1 MTGYWQASLKDMID
15 VRGEAVMQNEL
26 SRFSCPLN
34 PDIEYFI
41 KTKAIEFDKMGFAAT
56 HLVYHSYRGTPVL
69 VGYYALANKSVSIK
83 GSTLNRRWRSRLNRF
98 ARYDYDAKQ
107 YSISLPLIGQLGKNF
122 ENENNRLITGDQL
135 LAFACNKVREAQ
147 RIMGGKM
154 VYLECEDKL
163 ELIEFY
169 ERNGFYIFGHRNL
182 DNDEIGHDS
191 NRYLVQLIKYFSN
204 KE

>member
-147 RIMGGKM
+147 RIMGGKWSIWN
-154 VYLECEDKL
+154 VR
-163 ELIEFY
+163 ISP
-169 ERNGFYIFGHRNL
+169 N
-182 DNDEIGHDS
+182 
-191 NRYLVQLIKYFSN
+191 
-204 KE
+204 

>member
-1 MTGYWQASLKDMID
+1 
-15 VRGEAVMQNEL
+15 
-26 SRFSCPLN
+26 
-34 PDIEYFI
+34 
-41 KTKAIEFDKMGFAAT
+41 MGFAAT

-147 RIMGGKM
+147 RIGALHRYEDGQAG
-154 VYLECEDKL
+154 VHETDGRVEVRGHAEGDEAGQVCEDGCGRGK
-163 ELIEFY
+163 
-169 ERNGFYIFGHRNL
+169 
-182 DNDEIGHDS
+182 
-191 NRYLVQLIKYFSN
+191 
-204 KE
+204 

>member
-107 YSISLPLIGQLGKNF
+107 YSTEIW
-122 ENENNRLITGDQL
+122 
-135 LAFACNKVREAQ
+135 
-147 RIMGGKM
+147 IMMK
-154 VYLECEDKL
+154 
-163 ELIEFY
+163 
-169 ERNGFYIFGHRNL
+169 
-182 DNDEIGHDS
+182 
-191 NRYLVQLIKYFSN
+191 
-204 KE
+204 